1 MDEKQ
6 RMICSL
12 CNLELEPA
20 NVNFSYLGHSFL
32 AEAPRCPG
40 CGQVFI
46 PEELVKG
53 RIAEVEMEL
62 EDK

>member
-1 MDEKQ
+1 MDGKQ
-6 RMICSL
+6 KMICSL
-12 CNLELEPA
+12 CNLELTPA
-20 NVNFSYLGHSFL
+20 NVNFSYLGHSFR

-46 PEELVKG
+46 SEKLVKE
-53 RIAEVEMEL
+53 RIAAVEMEL